1 MITMIY
7 DLHTHSTE
15 SDGTLSPSQL
25 IEHAVHQGV
34 NTLALTDH
42 DCTAGLAEAQITA
55 QNLGLNLINGVEI
68 SVTWHEH
75 TIHVL
80 GLNIDRKNS
89 QLQTGLSALRS
100 YRNERGH
107 KISDHLEQ
115 SGIIGALEGALRYT
129 QGNTLSRTHF
139 ARFLLEQGYGK
150 SIQDIFNHYLVRGKP
165 GYVSDHWASLEQA
178 LTWIHE
184 AGGVSVVAHPARYKL
199 TRPQLIQFL
208 EEFKG
213 QGGMGLEVISGSQ
226 PLDST
231 DFLVTMANQLKLL
244 GSCGSDYHGVQNT
257 KKIDLGRIPPFPKN
271 CQPVWELW
279 H

>member
-1 MITMIY
+1 MIY

-15 SDGTLSPSQL
+15 SDGTLTPSQL
-25 IEHAVHQGV
+25 IEHAVRQGV

-42 DCTAGLAEAQITA
+42 DCTAGLAKAQITA
-55 QNLGLNLINGVEI
+55 KDLGLNLINGVEI
-68 SVTWHEH
+68 SVTWHDH

-80 GLNIDRKNS
+80 GLNIDPENK
-89 QLQTGLSALRS
+89 QLQEGLSTLRS
-100 YRNERGH
+100 YRNKRGH
-107 KISDHLEQ
+107 KIADHLEQ
-115 SGIIGALEGALRYT
+115 SGIIGALEGALKYS

-139 ARFLLEQGYGK
+139 ARFLLAQGYGK
-150 SIQDIFNHYLVRGKP
+150 SIQDIFNHYLVQGKP
-165 GYVSDHWASLEQA
+165 GHTVEHWASLEQV
-178 LTWIHE
+178 LTLIHE
-184 AGGVSVVAHPARYKL
+184 AGGVSVVAHPARYRL

-208 EEFKG
+208 EEFKA

-231 DFLVTMANQLKLL
+231 DFLVDIANKLNFV
-244 GSCGSDYHGVQNT
+244 GSCGSDYHGSQNT